1 MLELPKFEF
10 FEYLK
15 EYWAFFSIAFIY
27 TWWVL
32 IFVFIGIVYYIWLIN
47 KRAQYEG
54 AINHIYLA
62 VTVPEDNEKNPK
74 YMEQVFTGL
83 HAIKSGPTFVDKW
96 FRGKTQDMFSFE
108 LVSIGGNIRF
118 LIRTPD
124 YFRDFVEANV
134 YAQYSEAE
142 IMKVDDYAQFIP
154 TDYPDDKYEV
164 FGAEFILAKPDPYP
178 IKTYKYFTDDIEKE
192 FMDPLSNLLEV
203 MSTMSTD
210 EQMWV
215 QLILEPVG
223 DSWKKGGEKIVDKLI
238 AKKKNVKTPILV
250 KGLHAAVGVIEPVG
264 SESNSFKKEDPIN
277 EMQFL
282 TPGQK
287 EVVEEIE
294 SNVSKI
300 GFKVKMRVMYVAKKE
315 VFTSKKGVNPLF
327 GAFKAFGAQHLNNLV
342 PSKKYWTLRP
352 YFAKQRVP
360 RLQQNVVRRYKDRDA
375 GGAIPFIFNV
385 EELATIYHF
394 PYISVKAPALIRSE
408 AKKGM
413 PPTDLPIG

>member
-1 MLELPKFEF
+1 MFELPKFDF

-15 EYWAFFSIAFIY
+15 EYWDFFSIAFRY
-27 TWWVL
+27 TWWFL
-32 IFVFIGIVYYIWLIN
+32 IFVFIGIIYYIWLIN
-47 KRAQYEG
+47 KRAQYAG
-54 AINHIYLA
+54 AINHIFLA

-96 FRGKTQDMFSFE
+96 FKGKTQDMFSFE
-108 LVSIGGNIRF
+108 LVSIGGSIRF
-118 LIRTPD
+118 LIRTPE
-124 YFRDFVEANV
+124 YFRDFVEANI
-134 YAQYSEAE
+134 YAQYPEAE

-154 TDYPDDKYEV
+154 KEYPDDKYDV
-164 FGAEFILAKPDPYP
+164 FGAEFTLAKPDPYP

-203 MSTMSTD
+203 MSTMSLD

-238 AKKKNVKTPILV
+238 SKKKNVKTPILIR
-250 KGLHAAVGVIEPVG
+250 GLHTAVGVIEPAG
-264 SESNSFKKEDPIN
+264 TESSKDKKDDMIN
-277 EMQFL
+277 EMQYL

-287 EVVEEIE
+287 EVVEAIE
-294 SNVSKI
+294 ANVSKI

-315 VFTSKKGVNPLF
+315 VFTSKRGVNPLF
-327 GAFKAFGAQHLNNLV
+327 GAFKAFGAQNLNNMV

-360 RLQQNVVRRYKDRDA
+360 RLQRNIVRRYKNRDA
-375 GGAIPFIFNV
+375 GGANPFIFNV
-385 EELATIYHF
+385 EELATVYHF
-394 PYISVKAPALIRSE
+394 PYISVKAPSLIRSE
-408 AKKGM
+408 ARKGM
-413 PPTDLPIG
+413 PPTDLPIK